1 MSTERTALS
10 FLLGA
15 AAGGVAALL
24 MAPARGEDTRRKLR
38 EGAEDLK
45 ERGEGLV
52 AEVKDELVERAET
65 VRSTV
70 EDRADRVGSTAVHQ
84 LDAVRS
90 AVAAGADVYREEIA
104 STNGVGS

>member
-1 MSTERTALS
+1 MSTERTALT

-38 EGAEDLK
+38 EGAEELK
-45 ERGEGLV
+45 DRGEDLV
-52 AEVKDELVERAET
+52 TDVKHDLVERAES
-65 VRSTV
+65 VRATV
-70 EDRADRVGSTAVHQ
+70 EDRADQVSSSAGHQ

-90 AVAAGADVYREEIA
+90 AVAAGADAYREEVA
-104 STNGVGS
+104 SANGAGS